1 MTTKTP
7 PVDWDRHAQLVARSI
22 ASIDRSRLPGSK
34 TQFTAIIHDAI
45 VDAMMMAAESDTPR
59 AAVVAAVSQTSAPAE
74 QGTAAKPE
82 PGKLEAAL
90 AELDDMRDAL
100 AEFRK
105 HRRDT
110 YPHEAISILLSAFDD
125 MLVISEAAVR
135 EAALCAESQTG
146 TGRVSDRGGETRPI
160 APQTHAQQRPDVAG
174 NVTCAAC
181 NPSMCDG
188 RTFCGAR
195 LNPPAVRPFRTDST
209 GEVA

>member
-1 MTTKTP
+1 MTAKAP

-22 ASIDRSRLPGSK
+22 AGIDRSRLPGSK
-34 TQFTAIIHDAI
+34 TQFTAIIHEAI
-45 VDAMMMAAESDTPR
+45 VDAMMMAVEQTVEGTLAQINALIERGTIDEPKHSERNGIVLAYNAVHQAVWGKPGGSSIEGILDSRIPGGLMQAFPAKSHDQKGIE
-59 AAVVAAVSQTSAPAE
+59 AAV
-74 QGTAAKPE
+74 GTADKPG
-82 PGKLEAAL
+82 PGKPEAAL

-135 EAALCAESQTG
+135 EAALCAKTQ
-146 TGRVSDRGGETRPI
+146 
-160 APQTHAQQRPDVAG
+160 
-174 NVTCAAC
+174 
-181 NPSMCDG
+181 
-188 RTFCGAR
+188 
-195 LNPPAVRPFRTDST
+195 T